1 MITECLHPGTHQCPA
16 ISNLLCLTQ
25 VGDVPFEFPL
35 ASPRLDPA
43 TGLKVV
49 QRRDPKRRQQ
59 FVPSVHTALQQFIA
73 NSRRFGLPFEAILT
87 AGSLVCR
94 CQHRSD
100 TPSNHSFGDA
110 IDVVG
115 VRWPPVGGPASRVR
129 ETIVHNFLDPEQRI
143 LIRRLDACLRLSFA
157 TVIDY
162 HRADHRDHFHCDMNR
177 GRGRTFGAT
186 MLRFAQEALSLVL
199 GRTVPIT
206 GRLDAATKQALK
218 DFARA
223 GDAVW
228 SDRSQLARTLDQ
240 LFTRVAMGR

>member
-1 MITECLHPGTHQCPA
+1 MNERCLHPGTQQCPA
-16 ISNLLCLTQ
+16 IPNLMCLTQ
-25 VGDVPFEFPL
+25 VSEVPFEYPKKIQ
-35 ASPRLDPA
+35 RDPA
-43 TGLKVV
+43 TGINIV
-49 QRRDPKRRQQ
+49 QSRDPKRRQQ
-59 FVPSVHTALQQFIA
+59 FVPAVHTALQQFIA

-94 CQHRSD
+94 CQTKSD

-115 VRWPPVGGPASRVR
+115 VRWPPVGGPASRFR
-129 ETIVHNFLDPEQRI
+129 ETIVHNFLDPEQRA
-143 LIRRLDACLRLSFA
+143 LLRRLDACLRLSFA

-177 GRGRTFGAT
+177 GRGRTFGPT
-186 MLRFAQEALSLVL
+186 TLRFTQEALGLVL

-206 GRLDAATKQALK
+206 GNLDAATKQALK
-218 DFARA
+218 EFARA